1 MGSNPTLS
9 AQRPGVDR
17 PRQNGQTARC
27 VSVTLFGMSQT
38 PNDPAGTTHQFQNF
52 ANQAQSQKSGP
63 NVALI
68 AGVAAAVVIVAVIVI
83 ALMMM

>member
-1 MGSNPTLS
+1 
-9 AQRPGVDR
+9 
-17 PRQNGQTARC
+17 
-27 VSVTLFGMSQT
+27 MSQT

-52 ANQAQSQKSGP
+52 ANQAQTQKSGP

-68 AGVAAAVVIVAVIVI
+68 GGVAAVVVIVAVIVI